1 MWFAHCGRYCRGLP
15 ASYPFQPPSSTFSY
29 TAVFGKLRM
38 ILLDSFAARGPGE
51 SWVLPIRC
59 PHARLEFGR
68 KAGCVVQIVADHS
81 RSRVILQSSALRF
94 LTSASGNSS
103 GNCPDRKG
111 GSVNLGPEV
120 VPGNSTYHV
129 LLLLFWYHLIHSK
142 NPFSLKLAMMALL
155 LQLNI
160 NPWSHIQNILT
171 CPSSSL

>member
-1 MWFAHCGRYCRGLP
+1 MICSLWQILSWLACFIPIP
-15 ASYPFQPPSSTFSY
+15 ASFQYIFLHRSVWKAENDIVRLLCSSRSRWELGSANQMPSCS
-29 TAVFGKLRM
+29 
-38 ILLDSFAARGPGE
+38 ARIWKEG
-51 SWVLPIRC
+51 S
-59 PHARLEFGR
+59 
-68 KAGCVVQIVADHS
+68 CVVQIVADHS